1 MNCQVG
7 WPGSSRQAS
16 PRNDFL
22 SSPFWA
28 VGALAVCLHSLAVSA
43 EEKPLAGAVLT
54 RDAAWDSAFTRTSGW
69 TGGDVAGSIDLG
81 DGRTLWLF
89 GDSWIGDVSAGRH
102 APGSRLV
109 NNSLAVH
116 VHPHDKPEAAPEPGG
131 LNFCWGRPDSP
142 GRATAWIVPDRKKTS
157 SDAANAQN
165 DWYWPTGG
173 GIVVPGP
180 DNTRRLI
187 LFLYRVR
194 KGDRPGTAMNFQ
206 VVGTTM
212 AVVDNAADTVEKWRT
227 RQMDVAVNGPD
238 GGPRN
243 DRSKDVI
250 QWGMAACTRTGAKAG
265 RNDYVY
271 VFGVRSGAPLNR
283 RLVVARVS
291 ADHVERFDAWECYA
305 GDERWSHQPADAKA
319 IADGMVSEFSVER
332 FQNNGRWE
340 FLLVQSEPLFGARI
354 LARTAPRPEG
364 PWSGPVAVHSVSEI
378 ENKPSLFTYAAK
390 GHVHLS
396 RRGEV
401 LVTYIVNSHKFSE
414 LVNDA
419 TLYRPRFVRVPL
431 PHATTATP

>member
-1 MNCQVG
+1 MHCVHG
-7 WPGSSRQAS
+7 RFFDADPLGIERSRKTIAI
-16 PRNDFL
+16 
-22 SSPFWA
+22 A
-28 VGALAVCLHSLAVSA
+28 ALAVSLHCLVVIADEKQSAVT
-43 EEKPLAGAVLT
+43 VIT
-54 RDAAWDSAFTRTSGW
+54 RDAAWDAAFTRTSGW
-69 TGGDVAGSIDLG
+69 TGGDVAGSVDLG
-81 DGRTLWLF
+81 DGCTLWLF
-89 GDSWIGDVSAGRH
+89 GDSWIGDVSGGRH

-109 NNSLAVH
+109 NNSVALH
-116 VHPHDKPEAAPEPGG
+116 VHPHDKPDAWPEPGD
-131 LNFCWGRPDSP
+131 LNFCWGRPDSQ
-142 GRATAWIVPDRKKTS
+142 GRATAWIVPDRKTTS

-180 DNTRRLI
+180 DSTRRLI

-227 RQMDVAVNGPD
+227 RQKDVAVNGTD
-238 GGPRN
+238 GEPRN
-243 DRSKDVI
+243 DQSKDVI
-250 QWGMAACTRTGAKAG
+250 HWGMAACTRTGAKAG
-265 RNDYVY
+265 GKDSVY
-271 VFGVRSGAPLNR
+271 VFGVRSGEPLNS
-283 RLVVARVS
+283 RLVVASVS
-291 ADHVERFDAWECYA
+291 ADHIERFDAWKYYA
-305 GDERWSHQPADAKA
+305 GEERWSHEPAAAKA
-319 IADGMVSEFSVER
+319 IADGMVSEFSVEP
-332 FQNNGRWE
+332 FEDHGRTS

-364 PWSGPVAVHSVSEI
+364 PWSKPVAIHSVSEV
-378 ENKPSLFTYAAK
+378 EKQRSLFTYAAK

-414 LVNDA
+414 LLNDA
-419 TLYRPRFVRVPL
+419 ALYRPRFVRVPL